1 MTEPLVTIQP
11 CRAGDLAELEQH
23 IPSPG
28 RNRFHEARFA
38 RHQQG
43 LSTFLIAFDNAPV
56 GCAEILWS
64 GCRAPEVTER
74 CPELSGLTVAPD
86 HQSRG
91 IGTALLHAAESL
103 VAARSITRL
112 GLGVDDQNVRAAALY
127 LRLGY
132 CETGRHYL
140 DRYAYLDDSGVTR
153 EAADPCRFLVKDI
166 AIPG

>member
-1 MTEPLVTIQP
+1 MTEPLVAIRP
-11 CRAGDLAELEQH
+11 CHADDLAGLEQH

-28 RNRFHEARFA
+28 PNRFHEARFG

-43 LSTFLIAFDNAPV
+43 LSTFLIAFVDAPV
-56 GCAEILWS
+56 GCAEILWP

-86 HQSRG
+86 RRSRG
-91 IGTALLHAAESL
+91 IGSALLHAAEGL
-103 VAARSITRL
+103 VAARGITRL

-132 CETGRHYL
+132 RETGRHYL

-153 EAADPCRFLVKDI
+153 EAADPCRFLVKDL
-166 AIPG
+166 ATPE